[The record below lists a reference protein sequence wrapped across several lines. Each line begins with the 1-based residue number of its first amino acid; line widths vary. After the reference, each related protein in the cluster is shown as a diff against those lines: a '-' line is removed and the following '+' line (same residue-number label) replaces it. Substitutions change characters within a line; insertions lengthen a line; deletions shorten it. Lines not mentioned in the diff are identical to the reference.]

1 MKNETK
7 LDVYDIV
14 TERMIALLEQ
24 GVCPWNK
31 PWKSGSI
38 PSNFVSKKPYRGIN
52 VFLLA
57 FTGFDCPYFVSFKQ
71 ATELGG
77 TVKKGSKGFPVVF
90 WNWFPKRENGAPV
103 FKNGKPEMIPFLRY
117 YTVFNLEQCEGIK
130 WEKPERKDFNPIET
144 AESYVNGMK
153 NAPTLTHGGSR
164 ACYSPALDCVRMPA
178 KEAFTTPEAYYATL
192 FHELTHATGHEKRLA
207 RKGIM
212 EIDHF
217 GSEQY
222 SREELV
228 AEMGSAFL
236 CAMSGILPSVEKN
249 SAAYLANWLGVLKG
263 DKKLV
268 VTAAGQAQKAVDYIT
283 GKEFG
288 VESEE

>member
-14 TERMIALLEQ
+14 TARMIELLEN

-31 PWKSGSI
+31 PWKSGAV
-38 PSNFVSKKPYRGIN
+38 PSNFVSKKAYRGIN

-71 ATELGG
+71 AAELGG

-117 YTVFNLEQCEGIK
+117 YTVFNLEQCEGIEWK
-130 WEKPERKDFNPIET
+130 KPSANAFSPIEM
-144 AESYVNGMK
+144 ADAYVNGMK
-153 NAPTLTHGGSR
+153 NAPEIRHGGNR
-164 ACYSPALDCVRMPA
+164 ACYSPSFDRVQMPN
-178 KEAFTTPEAYYATL
+178 KEAFATVEGYYATL

-236 CAMSGILPSVEKN
+236 CAFSGILPSTENN
-249 SAAYLANWLGVLKG
+249 SAAYLANWLKALKN

-268 VTAAGQAQKAVDYIT
+268 VTAAGQAQKAVDYIS
-283 GKEFG
+283 GKEF
-288 VESEE
+288 VTEE